1 MTKLLSAT
9 LHITPQFYDID
20 PMNVVWHG
28 NYVRYFE
35 EVRSLL
41 LDKVGHNYKEM
52 VASNYAWPIVDMRIK
67 YVKPLCLHQQ
77 ATVEATLLE
86 YENRLK
92 IDYRIYDHHTND
104 ILTKATTIQ
113 VAVDIAT
120 QEMQFETPKIFQAC
134 IKGTL
139 V

>member
-1 MTKLLSAT
+1 MTKSLTAC

-41 LDKVGHNYKEM
+41 LDTIGHNYKEM
-52 VASNYAWPIVDMRIK
+52 VASNHAWPIVDMCIK
-67 YVKPLCLHQQ
+67 YVRPLRLHQE
-77 ATVEATLLE
+77 ATVEATLIE

-92 IDYRIYDHHTND
+92 IDYRIYDRKTKAVT
-104 ILTKATTIQ
+104 TKATTIQ
-113 VAVDIAT
+113 VALNIT
-120 QEMQFETPKIFQAC
+120 TEEMQFETPEVFQTCVKRA
-134 IKGTL
+134 L
-139 V
+139 A